1 VSHSKDDINILK
13 GAVIEKIGVGLRRI
27 ADGCHFIVTSI
38 EVGKLIFRFDES
50 EEQEG
55 ELICNV
61 PCELFVNGDLKY
73 FAQLL
78 GWEGISSSWCMWC
91 QSHPSEWKH
100 NLLTENLWTI
110 NLQTEFIIEKLGGS

>member
-73 FAQLL
+73 LL
-78 GWEGISSSWCMWC
+78 SFLAGKEYLAHGACGVRATQVNGSIICS
-91 QSHPSEWKH
+91 QKTYGPLIFKP
-100 NLLTENLWTI
+100 NL
-110 NLQTEFIIEKLGGS
+110 S